1 MLQLGRKPELQL
13 FSIAAMRFSRAA
25 VLVLTSALAGT
36 AAAENA
42 RLPGDFVFLS
52 DIDAS
57 IHQDIRYASPNN
69 FIGHPLPGYV
79 GAECV
84 LRRGAAEALSAVQR
98 DLAPRGLSLKV
109 YDCYRPERAVRA
121 MADWANDGKSSDATK
136 RFFPQ
141 LDKGRL
147 FAQGYIAARSMHSL
161 GIAVDL
167 TLIELAGEPAAA
179 FDPNARYGACTGPA
193 AARAPD
199 DSVDMGTG
207 FDCFDPK
214 AHTASPAIT
223 AEQRRWRST
232 LLDAMGR
239 RGFAN
244 YAREWWHFTYGSG
257 AGNAFDFPIPAQ

>member
-1 MLQLGRKPELQL
+1 
-13 FSIAAMRFSRAA
+13 MRFARLP
-25 VLVLTSALAGT
+25 VLILASALAGGA
-36 AAAENA
+36 AAAEPA
-42 RLPGDFVFLS
+42 RLPADFVFLR
-52 DIDAS
+52 DIDPS
-57 IHQDIRYASPNN
+57 IRQDIRYAGSNN
-69 FIGHPLPGYV
+69 FVGHPLPGYV

-84 LRRGAAEALSAVQR
+84 LPRGAAEVLREVQH
-98 DLAPRGLSLKV
+98 DLAPRDLSLKV

-121 MADWANDGKSSDATK
+121 MASWANDGKPGDATK

-141 LDKGRL
+141 LDKSRL
-147 FAQGYIAARSMHSL
+147 FALGYIAARSMHSL

-167 TLIELAGEPAAA
+167 TLVELAGKPQAP

-199 DSVDMGTG
+199 DSVDTGTG

-232 LLDAMGR
+232 LLDAMSR

-244 YAREWWHFTYGSG
+244 YAREWWHFTYGGGSG
-257 AGNAFDFPIPAQ
+257 GRTFDFPIPARPDSGK

>member
-1 MLQLGRKPELQL
+1 
-13 FSIAAMRFSRAA
+13 MRFSRLPI
-25 VLVLTSALAGT
+25 LVLTSVLGGV
-36 AAAENA
+36 AAAEPA
-42 RLPGDFVFLS
+42 RLPAGFVFLR
-52 DIDAS
+52 DVDPS
-57 IHQDIRYASPNN
+57 IRQDIRYASSNN
-69 FIGHPLPGYV
+69 FVGHALPGYD

-84 LRRGAAEALSAVQR
+84 VQRGAAEALREVQR

-109 YDCYRPERAVRA
+109 YDCYRPERAVQA
-121 MADWANDGKSSDATK
+121 MAAWANDGKSSDAAK

-141 LDKGRL
+141 LDKSRL
-147 FAQGYIAARSMHSL
+147 FGLGYIAARSMHSL

-167 TLIELAGEPAAA
+167 TLVELAGQPQAP
-179 FDPNARYGACTGPA
+179 FDPNARYGACNGPA

-207 FDCFDPK
+207 FDCFDLK

-223 AEQRRWRST
+223 AEQRRSRNM
-232 LLDAMGR
+232 LLDAMSR

-257 AGNAFDFPIPAQ
+257 GGSAFDFPIPARTRPAK